1 MKKRITG
8 ILLVAVMILT
18 LIPSSAF
25 AAHYESGQDWNGSY
39 AYNQWNYDDCL
50 ESEINLAVG
59 GTYDIPY
66 YDEYG
71 NYVWYEDY
79 SASGN
84 VSVDLTYGTITGVYA
99 GTTYV
104 SLIDDEGH
112 THSIKINVVERNISE
127 ETQTVYAC
135 PDQYGSYEKVVSV
148 SVPGIDRK
156 SQILGINCDVYKIDF
171 ENGKIKFVLYGTG
184 TTSCRVNIEGKEYTF
199 NFKVSAIKLNKTSF
213 VCYKGKTTT
222 LKVTNSAVADD
233 IKWSST
239 NTKVAKVSS
248 SGKVTAKGIGRCYI
262 KATYNGS
269 TVGKCLVECT
279 YKKAYKAVQNA
290 KKDMNSGKIK
300 YSQANRMGKYYR
312 DCSSFTS
319 RCYWDPSLSRKLVH
333 MGSGSWA
340 LTAAGQAKW
349 LNDHG
354 KKVAKSDPTDDK
366 LPSVSKLLPGDL
378 VFFRTNYAGLNGE
391 WRHIDHAAIYIGDG
405 KMIDTVTSL
414 GSGVGKGDLDVRYY
428 MNDYRVSFIGR
439 PCK

>member
-1 MKKRITG
+1 MKRIIS
-8 ILLVAVMILT
+8 ILAAAVMLLT

-39 AYNQWNYDDCL
+39 AYNQWNDNDCL

-66 YDEYG
+66 YDENG
-71 NYVWYEDY
+71 NYVRYEDY

-104 SLIDDEGH
+104 SLIDDEGL
-112 THSIKINVVERNISE
+112 THSIKVNVVERNIDT
-127 ETQTVYAC
+127 ETKIFYVA
-135 PDQYGSYEKVVSV
+135 PKEYGWYEKSVSV
-148 SVPGIDRK
+148 SVPGIDEN
-156 SQILGINCDVYKIDF
+156 SQIEGLNCNVASIDF
-171 ENGKIKFVLYGTG
+171 ENGKLKFILKYSG
-184 TTSCRVNIEGKEYTF
+184 TTNFNVNIEGKEYTF
-199 NFKVSAIKLNKTSF
+199 SFKLVPIKLNKTSF

-239 NTKVAKVSS
+239 NTKVAKVGS

-366 LPSVSKLLPGDL
+366 IPSLSKLLPGDL